1 VFLKMRFSEAVAIA
15 RRLVRVVLVAME
27 AAVVVDSSELPSFL
41 LVVWSLDLM
50 DEAWA
55 KVVLAV
61 GVIDLDR
68 ETMAGLNLML
78 GLAAVGVRSS
88 LYSPCFTSC
97 PAITTHT
104 DNHSVTLNK
113 PLSRFRL
120 DLLKLPICNL
130 ANPAFSPS
138 ALIPN
143 PINPSSPFFLLKL
156 FKGDQAAPT
165 FVGDETDPGL
175 WIIGDGKYPTG
186 LD

>member
-1 VFLKMRFSEAVAIA
+1 MFLKMRFSEAVAIA

-97 PAITTHT
+97 PAIAAHT
-104 DNHSVTLNK
+104 DNYSVTLN
-113 PLSRFRL
+113 L
-120 DLLKLPICNL
+120 
-130 ANPAFSPS
+130 
-138 ALIPN
+138 
-143 PINPSSPFFLLKL
+143 
-156 FKGDQAAPT
+156 
-165 FVGDETDPGL
+165 
-175 WIIGDGKYPTG
+175 
-186 LD
+186 